1 MCACVCERATKAIVM
16 ATPELHN
23 EMLICA
29 FHNERLLSFNIDHHE
44 KKIVADPPRGL
55 PVRVDCSYDPETGR
69 DREIWWSHP
78 IPNTHSI
85 HMRQD

>member
-1 MCACVCERATKAIVM
+1 M

-29 FHNERLLSFNIDHHE
+29 FHNERLLLFDIDHHD
-44 KKIVADPPRGL
+44 KKIVADLPEGLTSQSGLGRG
-55 PVRVDCSYDPETGR
+55 SYDPETGR